1 MKVNNEMIKPT
12 SQIPLTK
19 SLFWD
24 VDIKSVDFDKHK
36 RFIIGRVL
44 MRGSFEDFLNLL
56 DYYGEEVI
64 KKEIKQIRY
73 LDKKTLRFCSFY
85 FHIPLKD
92 FRCYKLRQSNNIPS
106 PF

>member
-1 MKVNNEMIKPT
+1 MKAEDKKSKSI
-12 SQIPLTK
+12 IPISVTK

-24 VDIKSVDFDKHK
+24 VDVQSIDFNKHK

-44 MRGSFEDFLNLL
+44 MRGSFDDFLNIL
-56 DYYGEEVI
+56 DYYGEDVI
-64 KKEIKQIRY
+64 KEEVKQMRY

-85 FHIPLKD
+85 FHIPLEN
-92 FRCYKLRQSNNIPS
+92 FRCYKQRRSNNIPS